1 MLNNSMKKI
10 EELLHNEIDLKK
22 NILELKS
29 KIENNKLSESEYDI
43 IMKRSK

>member
-22 NILELKS
+22 NIIELKS
-29 KIENNKLSESEYDI
+29 KVENSKISES
-43 IMKRSK
+43 